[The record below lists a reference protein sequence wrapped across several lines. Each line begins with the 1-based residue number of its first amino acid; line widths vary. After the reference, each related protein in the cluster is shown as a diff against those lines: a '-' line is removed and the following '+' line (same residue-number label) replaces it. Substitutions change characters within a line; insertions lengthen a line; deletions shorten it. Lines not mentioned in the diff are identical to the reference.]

1 MDQGGDF
8 GVEICRMRKRQ
19 EEEVTALMGQQ
30 VCSLLQLWDPSQKPT
45 GVEEQR
51 RSLGWEGQV
60 RGLRQQ
66 EKLKAPR

>member
-19 EEEVTALMGQQ
+19 AEEVAALMGQQ
-30 VCSLLQLWDPSQKPT
+30 VCSLLQLWDPAQKPT

-51 RSLGWEGQV
+51 SLGWEGQV
-60 RGLRQQ
+60 PGLRQQ